1 MCWYSGCLSR
11 MHIRYARSFVACG
24 TLYSALSALCSMST
38 CARARNSKIEE
49 EEVLA
54 RIKEQQAKLKT
65 L

>member
-1 MCWYSGCLSR
+1 